1 MKMDERGWKWIKMDE
16 IDKVDTNGRK
26 WMKIEETEWKIDENG
41 WK

>member
-1 MKMDERGWKWIKMDE
+1 MKEDESGWKWIKMDE

-26 WMKIEETEWKIDENG
+26 WMKIEEWKIDENG

>member
-1 MKMDERGWKWIKMDE
+1 MDE
-16 IDKVDTNGRK
+16 IDKVDTNGRN